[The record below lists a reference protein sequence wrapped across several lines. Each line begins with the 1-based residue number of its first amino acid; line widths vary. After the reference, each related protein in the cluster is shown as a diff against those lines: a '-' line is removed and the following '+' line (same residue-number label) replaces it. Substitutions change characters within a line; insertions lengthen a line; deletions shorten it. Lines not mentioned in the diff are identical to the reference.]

1 MMIVGLTG
9 SMAMGKTTAANY
21 LKSLGLPV
29 FDSDAAVHRLYEEE
43 AVDRIEQAFP
53 GVAKNGRVDRKRLG
67 EAIAGS
73 PDALARLEAIIHPMV
88 RRMQRDFVL
97 GEEARGSRIVV
108 LDIPLLFESG
118 AEQLCDAVIVISA
131 PEAVQRERLSAR
143 KGMSPEKIDGLL
155 QRQMPDAEKRARA
168 DFVVD
173 SSGSIAGTREQLDR
187 IIATLSQQ
195 EGGKIAVWRGLEIP
209 S

>member
-29 FDSDAAVHRLYEEE
+29 FDSDAAVHKLYEEE

-88 RRMQRDFVL
+88 RRMQRGSSFSTFPCYSNP
-97 GEEARGSRIVV
+97 ARSS
-108 LDIPLLFESG
+108 F
-118 AEQLCDAVIVISA
+118 A
-131 PEAVQRERLSAR
+131 
-143 KGMSPEKIDGLL
+143 
-155 QRQMPDAEKRARA
+155 MP
-168 DFVVD
+168 
-173 SSGSIAGTREQLDR
+173 
-187 IIATLSQQ
+187 
-195 EGGKIAVWRGLEIP
+195 
-209 S
+209 